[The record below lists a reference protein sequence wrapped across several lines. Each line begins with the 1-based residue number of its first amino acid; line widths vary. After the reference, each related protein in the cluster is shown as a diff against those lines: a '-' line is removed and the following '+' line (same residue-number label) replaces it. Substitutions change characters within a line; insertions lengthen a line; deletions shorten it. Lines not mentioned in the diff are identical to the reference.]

1 MLHIRLFGTPQLRVH
16 QLALTTVTGREL
28 ALLAYLAVTN
38 KAHDRSTLVDL
49 LWQDVAEAQARK
61 NLRNLLYNLR
71 QTIGAY
77 LDITRQTVA
86 LQSDTMYWL
95 DVQVFSQYWA
105 APQHHASEMLADVL
119 NLYQGDF
126 LDGFAIQEAPVFEA
140 WMLTQRRALQEQA
153 IQGFHRLAQDALA
166 SKEYTAGLAATRRI
180 LTMTPWNEN
189 AHRQQML
196 LLAHSGHRSAA
207 LAQYN
212 LCQQALAEEYG
223 VAPLPETTALYMQI
237 KTGQL
242 EQLSEAPVVPMTAHW
257 EDNANIT
264 LAPPPSLA
272 TLNPGMALGLPQVNW
287 DAIPA
292 SPRLLGRETEL
303 QQLEQWT
310 LVDRSRVI
318 TLFGIGGQGKTALLA
333 HLVHRLV
340 EKAELAPPKQA
351 SSALF
356 TRIFWFSV
364 TTDTTVTHLLWRW
377 IEQLAS
383 SASETLPVLPT
394 QSTPPPLDL
403 LFAHLIHHLR
413 TQHCLW
419 ILDQADALWQNGAD
433 KDTAQE
439 AFALLLRWV
448 AESDHQSCLILAG
461 REQPQ
466 ALARLVRQSSA
477 VRTLSLTGLSIAAGS
492 DLLRQR
498 GFTQPMPDLAA
509 LANRYGGNPLAL
521 ILLTEILHD
530 FPAHTLQTI
539 LQQETL
545 LFADL
550 YRLLKQQFLQLS
562 PLAREMAVWLAIEQ
576 APIPFELL
584 WEHFLATNHASSVME
599 AYRRLQQASLIEHHA
614 KQQLLTLAPLCK
626 SYVIH
631 YLIDQIVQ
639 EISSQEPFFS
649 PITLNTYLLLNQQ
662 RPAEIQAA
670 QKQLI
675 LQPILK
681 QLLPFWGAAG
691 LIRRLYDLLL
701 MLTSTPLPTGRH
713 VRPNLQALLTLLE
726 AQAHNHHTTSP
737 TRLPAQSLA

>member
-28 ALLAYLAVTN
+28 ALLAYLAVTS

-95 DVQVFSQYWA
+95 DVQVFCQFWA
-105 APQHHASEMLADVL
+105 TPQHSASEMLTDVL

-153 IQGFHRLAQDALA
+153 IQGLHRLALDALA
-166 SKEYTAGLAATRRI
+166 TKEYAAGLAATRRI

-196 LLAHSGHRSAA
+196 LLAHSGQRSAA

-237 KTGQL
+237 KNGQL
-242 EQLSEAPVVPMTAHW
+242 DLLSKTPVVQLVEQREDKIHVTMTPPM
-257 EDNANIT
+257 
-264 LAPPPSLA
+264 LAVS
-272 TLNPGMALGLPQVNW
+272 NPRMAPGWPQVNW
-287 DAIPA
+287 DAVPA

-303 QQLEQWT
+303 QQLEQWA
-310 LVDRSRVI
+310 LVDHSRVI
-318 TLFGIGGQGKTALLA
+318 ALFGIGGQGKTALLA
-333 HLVHRLV
+333 DLVYRLV
-340 EKAELAPPKQA
+340 EKAEQA
-351 SSALF
+351 SLKQTPSTFF
-356 TRIFWFSV
+356 TRIFWFSA
-364 TTDTTVTHLLWRW
+364 TPDTTVTHLLWW
-377 IEQLAS
+377 WTEQLA
-383 SASETLPVLPT
+383 APAGETPPALLT
-394 QSTPPPLDL
+394 QGTPPPLDL

-413 TQHCLW
+413 TQHCLL
-419 ILDQADALWQNGAD
+419 ILDQADTLWQNGVD
-433 KDTAQE
+433 QDVAQE
-439 AFALLLRWV
+439 AFSLLLRWV
-448 AESDHQSCLILAG
+448 VESDHQSCLILAG

-477 VRTLSLTGLSIAAGS
+477 VRALSLTGLSIAAGS

-498 GFTQPMPDLAA
+498 GFTQPTVNLAA
-509 LANRYGGNPLAL
+509 LVNRYGGNPLAL
-521 ILLTEILHD
+521 TLLTEILHD

-562 PLAREMAVWLAIEQ
+562 TLAREMAVWLAIEQ

-584 WEHFLATNHASSVME
+584 WEQFLATNHASAVME
-599 AYRRLQQASLIEHHA
+599 AYRRLQQASLIEQHA
-614 KQQLLTLAPLCK
+614 ERQLLTLAPLCK
-626 SYVIH
+626 SYVIS

-649 PITLNTYLLLNQQ
+649 PINLNTYLLLNKQ

-691 LIRRLYDLLL
+691 LIRRLCDLLSTL
-701 MLTSTPLPTGRH
+701 NNTPLPTGRH

-726 AQAHNHHTTSP
+726 AQVQNHHTTSS
-737 TRLPAQSLA
+737 TRLPVQSHA